1 MADDLTNRGRPDRD
15 RINLNEEYEVRDWAK
30 KFGVSEDELRQFALD
45 GLTRRLNIVGVPL
58 DTL

>member
-1 MADDLTNRGRPDRD
+1 VVELSDPA
-15 RINLNEEYEVRDWAK
+15 
-30 KFGVSEDELRQFALD
+30 SELRAFALA